1 MKDHKAR
8 NQHQPRARR
17 TARLAQVILC
27 AGLITLGA
35 VFYIWQRYQYIRLGF
50 EVATLR
56 AELAELERRMEPL
69 EVEFDFLSRPER
81 IDTLAREQLG
91 LRLPTP
97 AQVIVVEQDVP
108 VSD

>member
-1 MKDHKAR
+1 M
-8 NQHQPRARR
+8 
-17 TARLAQVILC
+17 ILC

-50 EVATLR
+50 EVVALR
-56 AELAELERRMEPL
+56 VELADLERRMEPL

-81 IDTLAREQLG
+81 IDALAREQLG

-97 AQVIVVEQDVP
+97 AQVILVEQDAP
-108 VSD
+108 VSDQSR